1 MLIFYEMIRYS
12 KGDLQSHF
20 SCFLALLLVA
30 AILWKIKQRYDRYR
44 RRQRLFVEMEQMA
57 SRPFG
62 SVLVELERLPE
73 NSASSSSTAAPVTSS
88 STNSSS
94 VIVGGSGS
102 SNVITSSS
110 NSGGGGD
117 DTTVVR
123 KRKKRYRPSPIALE
137 PCEGN
142 RAAVLSLI
150 VRLPTGGKL
159 YAPPGYT
166 GIAVASSL
174 VTLGKL
180 CKFVSKL
187 FFKNPERSISL
198 YRKVWRLC

>member
-1 MLIFYEMIRYS
+1 
-12 KGDLQSHF
+12 
-20 SCFLALLLVA
+20 VA
-30 AILWKIKQRYDRYR
+30 AVLWKIKQRYDRYR

-62 SVLVELERLPE
+62 SVLVEMERVPE
-73 NSASSSSTAAPVTSS
+73 HQSSSVTSSSVATATGGGGSGTSSSTAADISTTEDPPVAAAAASS
-88 STNSSS
+88 
-94 VIVGGSGS
+94 GA
-102 SNVITSSS
+102 
-110 NSGGGGD
+110 
-117 DTTVVR
+117 R

-150 VRLPTGGKL
+150 VRLPTAGMR

-166 GIAVASSL
+166 GIAIASSL

-180 CKFVSKL
+180 
-187 FFKNPERSISL
+187 
-198 YRKVWRLC
+198 